1 MTSLTFLEFGNNMT
15 HTLQELAQLCDA
27 EIQGNTTSLSIN
39 AAADIMT
46 AAENEVTVLSSA
58 KYAKYLKDCKASAC
72 FISDKI
78 AADDAP
84 EELVLLL
91 CSDPEISFL
100 KAVTALHPTPKLIRS
115 ISKQAAIADSVTL
128 GENIN
133 IGAFSTIDEQSS
145 IADETEI
152 LASVNIGRN
161 VSIGKNCRIYPN
173 VVIYDNTVIGNNVT
187 IHSGAIIAA
196 DGFGYKY
203 RNNEH
208 VKVPHVGNVVIAD
221 NVEIGANT
229 CIDRGALG
237 STTIGAGSK
246 IDNLVQLGHN
256 NTVGRNVIICGQSG
270 ISGSCTIGDGAVLAG
285 SSGIADHV
293 NIGQQAVIMARTGVP
308 SDVAAGTQ
316 VFGSP
321 AKDKKV
327 AWRELAALSKLP
339 ELFKKFK
346 DLEKRLSSLEK

>member
-1 MTSLTFLEFGNNMT
+1 MIHNLK
-15 HTLQELAQLCDA
+15 ELAQLCDA
-27 EIQGNTTSLSIN
+27 EILSGDASLNIN

-46 AAENEVTVLSSA
+46 ASENEVTVLSST
-58 KYAKYLKDCKASAC
+58 KYAKYLKDSKASAC
-72 FISDKI
+72 FISNSI
-78 AADDAP
+78 SSEDAP
-84 EELVLLL
+84 KNLVLLM
-91 CSDPEISFL
+91 CADPEISFL
-100 KAVTALHPTPKLIRS
+100 KAVNALHPTPKFPRS

-128 GENIN
+128 GKNIN
-133 IGAFSTIDEQSS
+133 VGPFSSIDENSA
-145 IADETEI
+145 IGDETEI

-161 VSIGKNCRIYPN
+161 VSIGKNCRLYPN
-173 VVIYDNTVIGNNVT
+173 AVIYDNTVIGDNVI

-203 RNNEH
+203 RDNEH
-208 VKVPHVGNVVIAD
+208 IKVPHVGNVVIAD

-256 NTVGRNVIICGQSG
+256 NNVGRNVIICGQSG

-285 SSGIADHV
+285 STGVADHV
-293 NIGQQAVIMARTGVP
+293 IIGQQAVIMARSGVA
-308 SDVAAGTQ
+308 SDIKPGSQ

-321 AKDKKV
+321 AKDRKV

-346 DLEKRLSSLEK
+346 QLEKRLTKLEG

>member
-1 MTSLTFLEFGNNMT
+1 MT

-27 EIQGNTTSLSIN
+27 EIQGENSSLNIK
-39 AAADIMT
+39 AAADIMSAT
-46 AAENEVTVLSSA
+46 ENEVTVLSSA
-58 KYAKYLKDCKASAC
+58 KFAKYLKDCKASAC
-72 FISDKI
+72 FISSKMP
-78 AADDAP
+78 ADDAP
-84 EELVLLL
+84 EGLVLLL
-91 CSDPEISFL
+91 CADPEISFL
-100 KAVTALHPTPKLIRS
+100 KAVSALHPAPKLTRS
-115 ISKQAAIADSVTL
+115 ISKQAAIADSVDL
-128 GENIN
+128 GHNIHV
-133 IGAFSTIDEQSS
+133 GAFSTIDDHSS
-145 IADETEI
+145 IGDETEI
-152 LASVNIGRN
+152 MASVNIGRN
-161 VSIGKNCRIYPN
+161 VSVGKNCRIYPN
-173 VVIYDNTVIGNNVT
+173 VVIYDNTLIGDNVI
-187 IHSGAIIAA
+187 IHSGAVIAA

-256 NTVGRNVIICGQSG
+256 NKVGRNVIICGQSG

-293 NIGQQAVIMARTGVP
+293 NIGHQAVIMARTGVA
-308 SDVAAGTQ
+308 SDIAPCTQ

-321 AKDKKV
+321 AKDKKI

-346 DLEKRLSSLEK
+346 ELEKRLAKLEG

>member
-1 MTSLTFLEFGNNMT
+1 MTL
-15 HTLQELAQLCDA
+15 TLQQLAQQCDA
-27 EIQGNTTSLSIN
+27 EIPENESSLDLEII

-46 AAENEVTVLSSA
+46 ASVNQVTVLSSP
-58 KYAKYLKDCKASAC
+58 KYIKYLKNTQASAC
-72 FISDKI
+72 FISKQLSCEET
-78 AADDAP
+78 P
-84 EELVLLL
+84 ENLVLLF
-91 CSDPEISFL
+91 CEDPEISFL
-100 KAVTALHPTPKLIRS
+100 KAVQVLHPSPEYKRS
-115 ISKQAAIADSVTL
+115 ISKHAAISEHVLL

-133 IGAFSTIDEQSS
+133 IGAFSTIEEHSKIGDH
-145 IADETEI
+145 TEI
-152 LASVNIGRN
+152 FSSVNIGHH
-161 VSIGKNCRIYPN
+161 VTIGKHCRLYPN
-173 VVIYDNTVIGNNVT
+173 VVIYDNTIIGDYVT

-208 VKVPHVGNVVIAD
+208 VKVPHVGNVVISD
-221 NVEIGANT
+221 HVEIGANT

-256 NTVGRNVIICGQSG
+256 NQVGRNVIICGQSG

-293 NIGQQAVIMARTGVP
+293 NIGQQAVIMARSGVP
-308 SDVAAGTQ
+308 SDIEPGAQ
-316 VFGSP
+316 VFGFP

-346 DLEKRLSSLEK
+346 ALEKRLSKLEDS

>member
-1 MTSLTFLEFGNNMT
+1 MTQTLE
-15 HTLQELAQLCDA
+15 ELAQLCDA
-27 EIQGNTTSLSIN
+27 EILGNNVSLSIN

-46 AAENEVTVLSSA
+46 ATVNEVTVLSSP
-58 KYAKYLKDCKASAC
+58 KYAKYLKDTKASAC
-72 FISDKI
+72 FISKNI
-78 AADDAP
+78 ASDDAP
-84 EELVLLL
+84 KNLTLLL
-91 CSDPEISFL
+91 CADPEISFL
-100 KAVTALHPTPKLIRS
+100 KAVSALHPTPKLTRS
-115 ISKQAAIADSVTL
+115 ISKHAAIADSVTL
-128 GENIN
+128 GKNIN
-133 IGAFSTIDEQSS
+133 VGAFSTIDEQST
-145 IADETEI
+145 IGDETEV

-173 VVIYDNTVIGNNVT
+173 VVIYDNTQIGDHVV

-208 VKVPHVGNVVIAD
+208 IKVPHVGNVVIAD

-237 STTIGAGSK
+237 STTIGTGSK

-270 ISGSCTIGDGAVLAG
+270 VSGSCTIEDGVVLAG
-285 SSGIADHV
+285 NTGIADHV
-293 NIGQQAVIMARTGVP
+293 TIGQQAVVMARTGVA
-308 SDVAAGTQ
+308 SDIKPGAQ

-346 DLEKRLSSLEK
+346 ALEKRISQLE

>member
-1 MTSLTFLEFGNNMT
+1 MT

-27 EIQGNTTSLSIN
+27 EIQGGDASLSIT

-46 AAENEVTVLSSA
+46 AVENEVTVLSNA
-58 KYAKYLKDCKASAC
+58 KYAKYLKDSKASAC
-72 FISDKI
+72 FISNNI
-78 AADDAP
+78 SSEDAP
-84 EELVLLL
+84 KSLTLLI
-91 CSDPEISFL
+91 CMDPEISFL
-100 KAVTALHPTPKLIRS
+100 KAVNALHPTPELTRS
-115 ISKQAAIADSVTL
+115 ISKKAAIADSVNL
-128 GENIN
+128 GKDIN
-133 IGAFSTIDEQSS
+133 VGAFSTIDEQSK
-145 IADETEI
+145 IGDKTEI

-161 VSIGKNCRIYPN
+161 VSIGKNCHIYPN
-173 VVIYDNTVIGNNVT
+173 VVIYDNTIIGNNVI

-208 VKVPHVGNVVIAD
+208 IKVPHVGNVVIAD

-256 NTVGRNVIICGQSG
+256 NNVGRNVIICGQSG
-270 ISGSCTIGDGAVLAG
+270 ISGSCTIEDGAVLAG

-293 NIGQQAVIMARTGVP
+293 TIGQQAVVMARTGVA
-308 SDVAAGTQ
+308 SDIKAGTQ

-321 AKDKKV
+321 AKERKV

-346 DLEKRLSSLEK
+346 DLEKRLNKLEG

>member
-1 MTSLTFLEFGNNMT
+1 MTL
-15 HTLQELAQLCDA
+15 TLQELAQLCDA
-27 EIQGNTTSLSIN
+27 EIQGNNASIEIT

-46 AAENEVTVLSSA
+46 AAENQLTVLSSA
-58 KYAKYLKDCKASAC
+58 KYVKYLKDTKATAC
-72 FISDKI
+72 LISSKLPVEG
-78 AADDAP
+78 AP
-84 EELVLLL
+84 ESLILLL
-91 CSDPEISFL
+91 CKDPEISFL
-100 KAVTALHPTPKLIRS
+100 KAVSALHPAPTIIRS
-115 ISKQAAIADSVTL
+115 ISEKAAIAENVTL
-128 GENIN
+128 GQNIN
-133 IGAFSTIDEQSS
+133 IGAFSTIDEHSS
-145 IADETEI
+145 IGDETEI
-152 LASVNIGRN
+152 YASVNIARN
-161 VSIGKNCRIYPN
+161 VTIGRNCRIYPN
-173 VVIYDNTVIGNNVT
+173 VVIYDNTVIGDNVT

-285 SSGIADHV
+285 SSGVADHV
-293 NIGQQAVIMARTGVP
+293 NIGQQAVVMARSGVP
-308 SDVAAGTQ
+308 GDIEPGKQ
-316 VFGSP
+316 VFGFP

-346 DLEKRLSSLEK
+346 QLEKRLSKLEE

>member
-1 MTSLTFLEFGNNMT
+1 ML
-15 HTLQELAQLCDA
+15 TLQKLALLCDA
-27 EIQGNTTSLSIN
+27 EIQGDGDAIEIVE
-39 AAADIMT
+39 AADIMS
-46 AAENEVTVLSSA
+46 AKEYQVTVLSSS
-58 KYAKYLKDCKASAC
+58 KYVKYLKDTKASAC
-72 FISDKI
+72 FISNQMSSEQ
-78 AADDAP
+78 AP
-84 EELVLLL
+84 ENLFLLL
-91 CSDPEISFL
+91 CEDPEMSFL
-100 KAVTALHPTPKLIRS
+100 KAVNALHPTPKYKRS
-115 ISKQAAIADSVTL
+115 ISKKAAIAETVSL
-128 GENIN
+128 GKNIN
-133 IGAFSTIDEQSS
+133 IGAFSTIDEKSI

-152 LASVNIGRN
+152 FASVHIGRN
-161 VSIGKNCRIYPN
+161 VTIGKNCQIYPN
-173 VVIYDNTVIGNNVT
+173 VVIYDNTQIGDHVI

-208 VKVPHVGNVVIAD
+208 VKVPHVGNVIISD
-221 NVEIGANT
+221 NVEIGANA

-237 STTIGAGSK
+237 STTIGSGSK

-256 NTVGRNVIICGQSG
+256 NKVGKNVIICGQSG

-285 SSGIADHV
+285 SSGVADHV
-293 NIGQQAVIMARTGVP
+293 SIGHQAVIMARSGVAGDIEP
-308 SDVAAGTQ
+308 GTQ

-346 DLEKRLSSLEK
+346 KLEARITKLEE